1 MKFHRLFVSFWD
13 EEQSLFVSC
22 RIQQCQLC
30 GMGMLRLS
38 HEFIKILDEEMDR
51 LQDICYMF
59 YVKKEI
65 LVKVNCIDQVC
76 DQESMQSKMLT
87 DSLKEKISDLDLG
100 K

>member
-1 MKFHRLFVSFWD
+1 
-13 EEQSLFVSC
+13 
-22 RIQQCQLC
+22 
-30 GMGMLRLS
+30 MLGLS

-51 LQDICYMF
+51 RQNICYML

-76 DQESMQSKMLT
+76 DQESMQSKMLK
-87 DSLKEKISDLDLG
+87 DILKEKISDLILG